1 MLDYVGYDL
10 EALRQHLID
19 MNEVTLKAD
28 AVAKPVDGGLAI
40 TVTGTGRTVDA
51 IQRMALAHARFIEK
65 THLNGWSAKT
75 VHCRTACCSR
85 LRQATRRRRS
95 TFAAS
100 ALSEFWSAGTTT
112 TYTTSR

>member
-1 MLDYVGYDL
+1 
-10 EALRQHLID
+10 

-75 VHCRTACCSR
+75 DALPDGVLW

>member
-1 MLDYVGYDL
+1 
-10 EALRQHLID
+10 

-51 IQRMALAHARFIEK
+51 IQRMVLAHARFIEK

-75 VHCRTACCSR
+75 DALPDGVLLTVTSSNPKEAQHIRGLGFIGILVSGHHHHLHHLAIARGEMVH
-85 LRQATRRRRS
+85 
-95 TFAAS
+95 
-100 ALSEFWSAGTTT
+100 
-112 TYTTSR
+112 